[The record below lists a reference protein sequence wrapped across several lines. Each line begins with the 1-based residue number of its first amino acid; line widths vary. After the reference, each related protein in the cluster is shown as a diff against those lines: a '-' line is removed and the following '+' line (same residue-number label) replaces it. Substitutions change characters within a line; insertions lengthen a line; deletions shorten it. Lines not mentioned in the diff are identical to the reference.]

1 MFKVCCRFF
10 FPAVVALFFL
20 TVLNPAIIPA
30 VLAGSPENEGKKP
43 EQPITPVKVSAVEMK
58 TVSEQIS
65 LIGTT
70 EAVAQSTVAS
80 EVSGIVEYFPAKEG
94 AFAEKGQLIVKLG
107 SEEVDLRIRGARAQ
121 REKIKENLLF
131 AEKELVRFTKLKESN
146 SIASNKYDEILY
158 NFNALAQELKRS
170 EAEIERLLYELKHK
184 QVFAPISGFVAK
196 EHTEVGEWVNAG
208 GPVVTLVD
216 LGRIKINVD
225 VPERYAVQLSSKS
238 DVKVSI
244 KSLPG
249 RQLAGKV
256 QSVLPSGNTG
266 SRTYPVRIFI
276 PNPDLK
282 IKSGMEATVLFSLDG
297 GKNALLV
304 QKDAVVPA
312 GDNKIVFKVIDGKAL
327 PVMVKIIGYYDGN
340 AAVEGDLKP
349 GDKVVIR
356 GNERLRPGQPVMVTE

>member
-10 FPAVVALFFL
+10 FPVVVTLFL
-20 TVLNPAIIPA
+20 TVVNPVFIPS
-30 VLAGSPENEGKKP
+30 VLAGSPGNNGKKP
-43 EQPITPVKVSAVEMK
+43 DQQITPVKVSEVETKM
-58 TVSEQIS
+58 VSEQIS
-65 LIGTT
+65 LIGTA
-70 EAVAQSTVAS
+70 EAVAQSMVAS

-94 AFAEKGQLIVKLG
+94 DFVKKGQLIAKLS
-107 SEEVDLRIRGARAQ
+107 SEEVDLRIKGARAQ
-121 REKIKENLLF
+121 REKIKENLIF
-131 AEKELVRFTKLKESN
+131 AGKELDRFTKLKESN
-146 SIASNKYDEILY
+146 SIASNKYDEVLY
-158 NFNALAQELKRS
+158 NYNSLTQELKRS

-196 EHTEVGEWVNAG
+196 EHIEVGEWVNAG

-216 LGRIKINVD
+216 LSRIKINVD
-225 VPERYAVQLSSKS
+225 VPERYAVMLSSRS

-249 RQLAGKV
+249 RQFAGKV
-256 QSVLPSGNTG
+256 QSVLPSGDTG

-276 PNPDLK
+276 PNPGFK
-282 IKSGMEATVLFSLDG
+282 IKNGMEAIALFSLDG

-312 GDNKIVFKVIDGKAL
+312 GDNKIVFTVRDGKAL
-327 PVMVKIIGYYDGN
+327 HVMVKVLGYYDGN
-340 AAVEGDLKP
+340 AAVEGDLKS

>member
-1 MFKVCCRFF
+1 MFKVCCRLF
-10 FPAVVALFFL
+10 FPVVVAF
-20 TVLNPAIIPA
+20 VLSVFNPVFVPA
-30 VLAGSPENEGKKP
+30 APAGTPGNEGKKSD
-43 EQPITPVKVSAVEMK
+43 QQITPVRVSAVEMK
-58 TVSEQIS
+58 TVSDQIS
-65 LIGTT
+65 LIGTA
-70 EAVAQSTVAS
+70 EAAAESTVAS

-94 AFAEKGQLIVKLG
+94 DFVKKGQLIVKLG
-107 SEEVDLRIRGARAQ
+107 SEEVDLRVKGARAQ
-121 REKIKENLLF
+121 REKIKEGLLF
-131 AEKELVRFTKLKESN
+131 AGKELDRFTKLKESN

-158 NFNALAQELKRS
+158 NYNALTQELKRS
-170 EAEIERLLYELKHK
+170 EAEIESLLYEQKRK

-196 EHTEVGEWVNAG
+196 EHIEVGEWVNAG

-225 VPERYAVQLSSKS
+225 VPERYAVLLSSRS
-238 DVKVSI
+238 DVKISI

-249 RQLAGKV
+249 RQFAGKV
-256 QSVLPSGNTG
+256 QSVLPSGDTG

-276 PNPDLK
+276 PNPGLK
-282 IKSGMEATVLFSLDG
+282 IKSGMEAIALFSLDG

-312 GDNKIVFKVIDGKAL
+312 GDNKIVFMIRDGKAL
-327 PVMVKIIGYYDGN
+327 PVMVKVLGYYDGN

>member
-1 MFKVCCRFF
+1 
-10 FPAVVALFFL
+10 
-20 TVLNPAIIPA
+20 
-30 VLAGSPENEGKKP
+30 
-43 EQPITPVKVSAVEMK
+43 
-58 TVSEQIS
+58 
-65 LIGTT
+65 
-70 EAVAQSTVAS
+70 
-80 EVSGIVEYFPAKEG
+80 
-94 AFAEKGQLIVKLG
+94 
-107 SEEVDLRIRGARAQ
+107 
-121 REKIKENLLF
+121 
-131 AEKELVRFTKLKESN
+131 
-146 SIASNKYDEILY
+146 
-158 NFNALAQELKRS
+158 LAQELKRS

>member
-10 FPAVVALFFL
+10 FTAVVALFL
-20 TVLNPAIIPA
+20 TVLNPAFISA
-30 VLAGSPENEGKKP
+30 ALAGVPGSEGKKP
-43 EQPITPVKVSAVEMK
+43 DQQITPVKVSAVEMK
-58 TVSEQIS
+58 TVYDQIS
-65 LIGTT
+65 LIGTA
-70 EAVAQSTVAS
+70 EAAAESTVAS

-94 AFAEKGQLIVKLG
+94 DFVKKGQLIVKLG
-107 SEEVDLRIRGARAQ
+107 SEEVDLRIKGSRSQ
-121 REKIKENLLF
+121 REKIKESLLF
-131 AEKELVRFTKLKESN
+131 AGKELDRFTKLKESN

-158 NFNALAQELKRS
+158 NYNALTQELKRS
-170 EAEIERLLYELKHK
+170 EADIESLLYELKHK
-184 QVFAPISGFVAK
+184 QIFAPISGFVAK

-225 VPERYAVQLSSKS
+225 VPERYAVLLSSRS

-249 RQLAGKV
+249 KQFAGKV
-256 QSVLPSGNTG
+256 QSVLPSGDTG

-276 PNPDLK
+276 PNPGLK
-282 IKSGMEATVLFSLDG
+282 IKSGMEATALFSLDG

-312 GDNKIVFKVIDGKAL
+312 GDNKIVFTVRDGKAL
-327 PVMVKIIGYYDGN
+327 PVMVKVLGYYDGN

>member
-1 MFKVCCRFF
+1 MLNVCYRFF
-10 FPAVVALFFL
+10 FTAGVALFM
-20 TVLNPAIIPA
+20 TVLNPAFISA
-30 VLAGSPENEGKKP
+30 TLAGTPGNDVKKP
-43 EQPITPVKVSAVEMK
+43 AQQVTPVKVSAVEMK
-58 TVSEQIS
+58 MVSDQIS

-70 EAVAQSTVAS
+70 EAAAESTVAS
-80 EVSGIVEYFPAKEG
+80 EVSGIVENFPAKEG
-94 AFAEKGQLIVKLG
+94 DYVKKGELIVRLS
-107 SEEVDLRIRGARAQ
+107 SEETNLRIKGARAQ
-121 REKIKENLLF
+121 KEKIRENLLF
-131 AEKELVRFTKLKESN
+131 AEKELGRFTKLKESN

-158 NFNALAQELKRS
+158 NYNSLTQELKRS
-170 EAEIERLLYELKHK
+170 EAEIESLLYEQKRK

-208 GPVVTLVD
+208 GPVVTIVD
-216 LGRIKINVD
+216 LERIKINVD
-225 VPERYAVQLSSKS
+225 MPERYAVLISPKS

-249 RQLAGKV
+249 KQLAGKV
-256 QSVLPSGNTG
+256 QSVLPSGNAG

-276 PNPDLK
+276 PNPGLK
-282 IKSGMEATVLFSLDG
+282 IKSGMEAAVLFSLDG

-312 GDNKIVFKVIDGKAL
+312 GDNRIVFTVKDGVAL
-327 PVMVKIIGYYDGN
+327 PVMVKVTGYYDGN
-340 AAVEGDLKP
+340 AAVEGDLKQ

>member
-10 FPAVVALFFL
+10 FPAVVTLFL
-20 TVLNPAIIPA
+20 TVVNPVFIPS
-30 VLAGSPENEGKKP
+30 VLAGSPGNNGKKP
-43 EQPITPVKVSAVEMK
+43 DQQITPVKVSEVETKM
-58 TVSEQIS
+58 VSEQIS
-65 LIGTT
+65 LIGTA
-70 EAVAQSTVAS
+70 EAVAQSMVAS

-94 AFAEKGQLIVKLG
+94 DFVKKGQLIAKLS
-107 SEEVDLRIRGARAQ
+107 SEEVDLRIKGARAQ

-131 AEKELVRFTKLKESN
+131 AGKELDRFTKLKESN
-146 SIASNKYDEILY
+146 SIASNKYDEVLY
-158 NFNALAQELKRS
+158 NYNSLTQELKRS
-170 EAEIERLLYELKHK
+170 ETEIERLLYELKHK

-196 EHTEVGEWVNAG
+196 EHMEVGEWVNAG

-216 LGRIKINVD
+216 LSRIKINVD
-225 VPERYAVQLSSKS
+225 VPERYAVMLSSRS

-249 RQLAGKV
+249 RQFAGKV
-256 QSVLPSGNTG
+256 QSVLPSGDTG

-276 PNPDLK
+276 PNPGFK
-282 IKSGMEATVLFSLDG
+282 IKNGMEAIALFSLDG

-312 GDNKIVFKVIDGKAL
+312 GDNKIVFTVRDGKAL
-327 PVMVKIIGYYDGN
+327 PVMVKVLGYYDGN
-340 AAVEGDLKP
+340 AAVEGDLKS

>member
-1 MFKVCCRFF
+1 MLKVCCRFF
-10 FPAVVALFFL
+10 FTAVAALFL
-20 TVLNPAIIPA
+20 TILNPIMITGA
-30 VLAGSPENEGKKP
+30 LSGSPGKDDKKP
-43 EQPITPVKVSAVEMK
+43 DQQLTPVRVSTVEKK
-58 TVSEQIS
+58 TVSDQIS

-70 EAVAQSTVAS
+70 EAASESTVAS
-80 EVSGIVEYFPAKEG
+80 EVSGIVENFPAKEG
-94 AFAEKGQLIVKLG
+94 DFVKKGQLIVKL
-107 SEEVDLRIRGARAQ
+107 SAEETALRIKGARAQ
-121 REKIKENLLF
+121 RDKIRESLLF
-131 AEKELVRFTKLKESN
+131 AEKELGRFTKLKESN

-158 NFNALAQELKRS
+158 NYNALTQELKRS
-170 EAEIERLLYELKHK
+170 EAEIDSLLYEQKRK

-208 GPVVTLVD
+208 GPVVTIVD

-225 VPERYAVQLSSKS
+225 VPERYAVMLSSGS

-256 QSVLPSGNTG
+256 QSVLPSGNPG

-276 PNPDLK
+276 PNPGSK
-282 IKSGMEATVLFSLDG
+282 IKSGMEAAVLFSLDG
-297 GKNALLV
+297 GKSALLV

-312 GDNKIVFKVIDGKAL
+312 GDNRMVFTVKDGKAF
-327 PVMVKIIGYYDGN
+327 PVMVKVLGYYDGN

>member
-1 MFKVCCRFF
+1 MFKVSYRFF
-10 FPAVVALFFL
+10 FPAVVTLFL
-20 TVLNPAIIPA
+20 TILNPAFIPES
-30 VLAGSPENEGKKP
+30 LAGAPGNEGKKP
-43 EQPITPVKVSAVEMK
+43 DQQVTPVRVSAVEMK
-58 TVSEQIS
+58 KVSDQIS
-65 LIGTT
+65 LIGSA
-70 EAVAQSTVAS
+70 EAAAESTVAS

-94 AFAEKGQLIVKLG
+94 DFVKKGQLIVKLG
-107 SEEVDLRIRGARAQ
+107 SEEVDLRIKGARAQ
-121 REKIKENLLF
+121 REKIKESLLF
-131 AEKELVRFTKLKESN
+131 AGKELDRFTKLKESN

-158 NFNALAQELKRS
+158 NYNALTQEIKRS
-170 EAEIERLLYELKHK
+170 EADIESLLYEQKRK

-196 EHTEVGEWVNAG
+196 EHIEVGEWVNAG
-208 GPVVTLVD
+208 GPVVTIVD

-225 VPERYAVQLSSKS
+225 VPERYAVLLSSGS
-238 DVKVSI
+238 DVNVSI

-249 RQLAGKV
+249 KQFAGKV
-256 QSVLPSGNTG
+256 QSVLPSGDTG

-276 PNPDLK
+276 PNPGLK
-282 IKSGMEATVLFSLDG
+282 IKSGMEATALFSLDG

-312 GDNKIVFKVIDGKAL
+312 GDNKIVFTIRDGKAF
-327 PVMVKIIGYYDGN
+327 PVMVKVLGYYDGN